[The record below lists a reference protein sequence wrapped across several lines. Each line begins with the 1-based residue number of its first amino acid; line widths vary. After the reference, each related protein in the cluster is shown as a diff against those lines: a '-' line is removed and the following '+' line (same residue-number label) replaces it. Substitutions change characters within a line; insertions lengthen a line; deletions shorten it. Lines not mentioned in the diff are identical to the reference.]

1 MIKQNQNQHVFDNYY
16 FMTVYENCVTV
27 SFSSRFIYTMHPGHG
42 STVGPRGYVCFDIQ
56 VTSDMA

>member
-27 SFSSRFIYTMHPGHG
+27 SFSSGFRYTMHPGHG
-42 STVGPRGYVCFDIQ
+42 STVGPRGYVCFDI
-56 VTSDMA
+56 